1 VLARLRLRRYA
12 SEQLASV
19 RNDRLSESEG
29 TMTSQSLGLL
39 PAAILLASACRT
51 PPERAATAAT
61 ANAPAEPAPL
71 ANERREERDALFRD
85 VARESNIDD
94 ARVLAALRR
103 VPRHRFVPESVADAA
118 YEDRPLPI
126 GHDQTISQPAV
137 VAVMTAAVAPQ
148 ATDRCLEI
156 GTGSGYQAAV
166 LSELCEKVYSIEYLA
181 PLAKF
186 AEQNLRSTGHGP
198 ERIALR
204 TDDDFAGWPKTAPF
218 QVIVVTAA
226 PENVPPPLLSQL
238 DVGGRLVIP
247 VGRQGEVQSLLLIR
261 RIAAGDTP
269 SAFERR
275 ELMAVRF
282 VPFVGRAQERDTAR

>member
-1 VLARLRLRRYA
+1 
-12 SEQLASV
+12 
-19 RNDRLSESEG
+19 
-29 TMTSQSLGLL
+29 MTSQSLGLL
-39 PAAILLASACRT
+39 PASILLAFACRT
-51 PPERAATAAT
+51 PPERAATSAT
-61 ANAPAEPAPL
+61 ASAPAEPASAEPAPAEPAPL
-71 ANERREERDALFRD
+71 AHERRAERDALFRD

-94 ARVLAALRR
+94 TRVLAALRR

-166 LSELCEKVYSIEYLA
+166 LSELCGKVFSIEYLA

-186 AEQNLRSTGHGP
+186 AEQNLRSTGYGP
-198 ERIALR
+198 ERLALR
-204 TDDDFAGWPKTAPF
+204 TGDGFAGWPEAAPF
-218 QVIVVTAA
+218 QGIVVTAA
-226 PENVPPPLLSQL
+226 PENVPPPLLAQL

-247 VGRQGEVQSLLLIR
+247 VGRQGDEQSLLLIR
-261 RIAAGDTP
+261 RIAKGDEP
-269 SAFERR
+269 SAFERL